1 MKISEVQHIL
11 SELKIN
17 EGDIKVLGISINEN
31 HITVCYEDSDFN
43 TRCKKVNYK
52 SCDEPIQLNN
62 IRNSDKLNI
71 TFTYEELL
79 ALPIIIKM
87 AETYN
92 WELPDKTPD
101 KKYWERHKYLMTL
114 IEEYHNNRQGI
125 MANGQEVSRK
135 IKELLGRIIE

>member
-1 MKISEVQHIL
+1 MRIQTLIL
-11 SELKIN
+11 
-17 EGDIKVLGISINEN
+17 GV
-31 HITVCYEDSDFN
+31 
-43 TRCKKVNYK
+43 KKVNYK